1 MDFCN
6 LLINMLLCISLESRD
21 ETDNPWFSTE
31 LSKLLQERDMAWA
44 KARNSGVEAD
54 RIHFRLRN
62 QFTAAVQH
70 AKTEYYL
77 AATTDNLKNPMTFWK
92 SLQSIWLTKSH
103 NELPPISLGMILLSQ
118 KDEQC

>member
-1 MDFCN
+1 
-6 LLINMLLCISLESRD
+6 MLLCVSLESRD
-21 ETDNPWFSTE
+21 ETTIGFSTE
-31 LSKLLQERDMAWA
+31 LSKLLHERDVAWA

-54 RIHFRLRN
+54 RINFRRLLN